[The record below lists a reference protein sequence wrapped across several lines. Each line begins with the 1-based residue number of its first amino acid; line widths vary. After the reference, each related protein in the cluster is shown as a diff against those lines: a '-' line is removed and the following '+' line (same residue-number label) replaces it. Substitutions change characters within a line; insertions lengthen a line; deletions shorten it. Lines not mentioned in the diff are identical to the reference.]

1 MTATTAHS
9 PSDAQGMAY
18 RACCGRVY
26 LGRRDNP
33 PRITA
38 GAFISHIAEQRE
50 GRVHRKVRQQGK
62 DVAALY
68 GSDRIGEALMTIV
81 PGK

>member
-1 MTATTAHS
+1 MTATTPHS

-26 LGRRDNP
+26 LGRRNQSA
-33 PRITA
+33 RITA

-50 GRVHRKVRQQGK
+50 GRVHERSDSRAKTSLPYMVR
-62 DVAALY
+62 
-68 GSDRIGEALMTIV
+68 IEFGEALMTIV

>member
-1 MTATTAHS
+1 
-9 PSDAQGMAY
+9 MADVSISN
-18 RACCGRVY
+18 GET
-26 LGRRDNP
+26 NP

-38 GAFISHIAEQRE
+38 GAFISHIAEQRDD
-50 GRVHRKVRQQGK
+50 RVHRKVRQQGK
-62 DVAALY
+62 DVAGLY